1 MGPSPAEPSIREM
14 TALLDY
20 LIKHNRDHAV
30 EIMELAEQAKSLG
43 HDDVYGRIVQGVD
56 LLNQSNESLQAALEA
71 LEA

>member
-1 MGPSPAEPSIREM
+1 M

-20 LIKHNRDHAV
+20 LIKHNRDHAG
-30 EIMELAEQAKSLG
+30 EITELAEQAKSLG
-43 HDDVYGRIVQGVD
+43 HDDVYESIVRGVD

>member
-1 MGPSPAEPSIREM
+1 MGPSDAGPSIREM

-20 LIKHNRDHAV
+20 LIKHNRDHAG

-43 HDDVYGRIVQGVD
+43 HEVAYQHIVRGVD
-56 LLNQSNESLQAALEA
+56 LLNGSNESLQAALTA